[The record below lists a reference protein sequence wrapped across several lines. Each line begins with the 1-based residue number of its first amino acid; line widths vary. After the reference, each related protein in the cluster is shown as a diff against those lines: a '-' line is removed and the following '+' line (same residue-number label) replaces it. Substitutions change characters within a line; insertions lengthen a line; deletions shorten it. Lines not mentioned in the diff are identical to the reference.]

1 MNKYRVSSLWIG
13 KDLTKIEQLCIK
25 SFLKNGYEFELY
37 TYRPLKGIPEGTIV
51 KDGNEII
58 PKSEIFQ
65 YKNGSYSAFS
75 NIFRFT
81 MLYKKGGHWVDMD
94 LVCVKRYEGDE
105 KYVIPSETDKKYIA
119 KKFSAGILRFP
130 KGCPI
135 MKEAMDFC
143 NSKREAIL
151 DGSFEWG
158 LGPLT
163 LKHII
168 EKFNLHKYIKPWYF
182 STSCNNKHFKTLF
195 DINYDPSKDTSIK
208 GYELKY
214 FNNMKDIPEGCYFIH
229 LSNHFFVQQGV
240 DKNQTFHKDSF
251 IEQLKR
257 EYLYGNSYL
266 ENSNLEN
273 NLSIVIALKNR
284 SEIIA
289 DYEKIPLRVL
299 LRHDLTKTNLKK
311 KIKYTNEKP
320 HRIKL
325 NLLLNCL
332 DSIQNLKTNI
342 NFEVVIVDFLSDDYQ
357 ISKLPKNYKN
367 LDIKLIQTNNKFFS
381 RGKGLNIGFKKCKY
395 DNIFFCDADMEFKSD
410 LVFQK
415 GLKYLNQN
423 KVFFPICFNF
433 VEPSHQFG
441 YYRKSGYGLN
451 FVKKT
456 MLNNYKWTEYDTH
469 GREDNDFWDYFN
481 NKNMCVREEVKDYY
495 HQWHPENLE
504 FKIKY
509 WRNNDIN
516 NQKNRKIISE
526 PSINKVKNII
536 NNEKKIINNEI
547 KKKKKKY
554 IITNKMSPDKNEKI
568 KNLINF
574 IPNLEYVE
582 SNNNLNKNDVISIT
596 NIKINNLRYKN
607 LDDLILKIHN
617 LTYN

>member
-1 MNKYRVSSLWIG
+1 MDKYRVSSLWIG

-37 TYRPLKGIPEGTIV
+37 TYAPLKGIPEGTIV

-143 NSKREAIL
+143 NSKRAAIL

-168 EKFNLHKYIKPWYF
+168 EKFNLEDFIKPWYF

-195 DINYDPSKDTSIK
+195 DMNYDPKKDKSVK

-214 FNNMKDIPEGCYFIH
+214 FNNMKDIPEGCYFVH

-257 EYLYGNSYL
+257 EYLY

-273 NLSIVIALKNR
+273 KNLDKNLSIVIALKNR
-284 SEIIA
+284 SSIIA
-289 DYEKIPLRVL
+289 DYQKIPLRVL
-299 LRHDLTKTNLKK
+299 LRHDLIKTNFKK
-311 KIKYTNEKP
+311 KINYTNEKP
-320 HRIKL
+320 HKIKL

-332 DSIQNLKTNI
+332 ESLQNFKTNI
-342 NFEVVIVDFLSDDYQ
+342 NFEIVIVDFLSDDYQ
-357 ISKLPKNYKN
+357 ISKLPKKYKN

-381 RGKGLNIGFKKCKY
+381 RGKGLNIGFKNCKY
-395 DNIFFCDADMEFKSD
+395 NNIFFCDADMEFKSD

-415 GLKYLNQN
+415 GIEYLNQN

-451 FVKKT
+451 FVKKS
-456 MLNNYKWTEYDTH
+456 MLNNYRWTEYDTH

-516 NQKNRKIISE
+516 NQKNRKIINNVTN
-526 PSINKVKNII
+526 IKN
-536 NNEKKIINNEI
+536 NDNENENENT
-547 KKKKKKY
+547 KDKY
-554 IITNKMSPDKNEKI
+554 ILIKNLSKDENEKI

-574 IPNLEYVE
+574 LPKLKYIE
-582 SNNNLNKNDVISIT
+582 NNTNLNKNNYIEVT
-596 NIKINNLRYKN
+596 AKKIDNKRYKDTN
-607 LDDLILKIHN
+607 DLILRLHN
-617 LTYN
+617 LAYN